1 MKLHSLKI
9 NGFKRI
15 EFAELLFGD
24 ATFLI
29 GPNNAGKSTA
39 LKAIECLLSGKK
51 QIPSQE
57 YFSIIDK
64 ETGETKPSVDTI
76 VLEAEFRNLPAESSQ
91 WRGFKG
97 RIFNYPSSSES
108 DTGLSVTYRKTFTLG
123 KDVIVE
129 FRSKEREKNQK
140 FTACLT
146 GQDLIDN
153 GAPSDAVQELFA
165 DLASKIGNSKGALDK
180 LEQLDAIWDIKDT
193 ETWFTN
199 PGGIPGNVLKM
210 LPRFLLIPADT
221 SAGEIEGASSGVL
234 GKTLNELFEDVRS
247 KSDNYVQA
255 QEYLNKLAEELDPQ
269 DSESEF
275 GKMISELNAVLASIF
290 PDSKLHATASLNDP
304 KTALKPTFNVEMS
317 SNVRTAISH
326 QGSGMIRAAAFGML
340 RFRQKWLSKKEDEH
354 NRSLIVCFEEP
365 EIYLHPSAA
374 NQMRDAIYELSG
386 KESQIIAT
394 THSPFI
400 IDLSRKPK
408 QILNSIRHEAGGI
421 KSLPFNVSDAY
432 KNLEADDKAHVKM
445 ILRIDDHVARVFF
458 TKHVVIVEGDT
469 EEIIIKET
477 LKLLPKE
484 NYLKIVS
491 DFEIVKARGKASI
504 IGLVKYLVA
513 MGIAPIVV
521 HDRDDGIAGAM
532 VFNQPIVDALGG
544 IGKVVHMHENVEDEI
559 GYQAPKAEK
568 PFRAYQ
574 ETQKWGNEWAAVP
587 ETWKHKMLE
596 IFGDYISTIGDHHQI
611 KLVAAEQ

>member
-9 NGFKRI
+9 SGFKRI
-15 EFAELLFGD
+15 KSAELLFGD

-29 GPNNAGKSTA
+29 GPNNAGKSTV

-57 YFSIIDK
+57 FFSIVD
-64 ETGETKPSVDTI
+64 EDTGETKPSVDTI
-76 VLEAEFRNLPAESSQ
+76 VLESEFRNLPVEANQ

-97 RIFNYPSSSES
+97 RIFNYPTS
-108 DTGLSVTYRKTFTLG
+108 DDSDSGLSVTYRKTFSLG
-123 KDVIVE
+123 KDVVIE
-129 FRSKEREKNQK
+129 FRSKEREKNPE
-140 FTACLT
+140 FAACVT
-146 GQDLIDN
+146 GQDLIDK
-153 GAPSDAVQELFA
+153 GAPADEVQELFT
-165 DLASKIGNSKGALDK
+165 DLVSKIGTSKAAIEK
-180 LEQLDAIWDIKDT
+180 LEQLNTIWDVKET

-221 SAGEIEGASSGVL
+221 SACEIEGTSSGVL
-234 GKTLNELFEDVRS
+234 GKTLHELFEDVRS
-247 KSDNYVQA
+247 ASANYVQA
-255 QEYLNKLAEELDPQ
+255 QEYLNKLAEELNPQ
-269 DSESEF
+269 DSGSEF
-275 GKMISELNAVLASIF
+275 GKMIGELNAVLASVF

-304 KTALKPTFNVEMS
+304 KTALKPTFIVEMS
-317 SNVRTAISH
+317 SNVRTAICH

-340 RFRQKWLSKKEDEH
+340 RFRQKWLSSREDEH

-386 KESQIIAT
+386 NESQIVAT

-408 QILNSIRHEAGGI
+408 QILNSLRPEAGGI
-421 KSLPFNVSDAY
+421 TSLPFNVTDAY
-432 KNLEADDKAHVKM
+432 SNLENDDKAHVKM
-445 ILRIDDHVARVFF
+445 ILRVDDHVARVFF

-469 EEIIIKET
+469 EEVVIKET

-484 NYLKIVS
+484 QYLRIVS
-491 DFEIVKARGKASI
+491 DFEVVKARGKASI

-513 MGIAPIVV
+513 MGINPIVV
-521 HDRDDGIAGAM
+521 HDRDNGIAGAM
-532 VFNQPIVDALGG
+532 VFNQPIANALGSK
-544 IGKVVHMHENVEDEI
+544 GKVVQMLENIEDEI
-559 GYQAPKAEK
+559 GYPAPSSEK

-574 ETQKWGNEWAAVP
+574 EIQNWGGDWATVP
-587 ETWKHKMLE
+587 ARWKAKMLE
-596 IFGDYISTIGDHHQI
+596 IFGDYIES
-611 KLVAAEQ
+611 